1 MGGGEDMMPK
11 VVKGGMDG
19 AEVLESMENKEL
31 ER

>member
-19 AEVLESMENKEL
+19 AGVSESTENKEP